1 MPCPSKLTIH
11 RFVYAGRG
19 TTLGPVTVQYDTI
32 NILTLPA
39 FHWISVPYKPQN
51 PRFALSCNAIGGGQI
66 LTIGGVDSNAK
77 VPVGN
82 KREVHKSTFNS
93 SPDPFAQGL
102 AVFDMTTLAFS
113 DHFTAGSPPYEQS
126 DVVKQFYSQSNG

>member
-1 MPCPSKLTIH
+1 M
-11 RFVYAGRG
+11 A
-19 TTLGPVTVQYDTI
+19 VQYDTI

-39 FHWISVPYKPQN
+39 FHWISVPYNPQN
-51 PRFALSCNAIGGGQI
+51 PRHGLSCNAVGGSQI
-66 LTIGGVDSNAK
+66 LTIGGVDSDAK
-77 VPVGN
+77 VDFGTLYQ
-82 KREVHKSTFNS
+82 VHESTFDS

-113 DHFTAGSPPYEQS
+113 DHFTAGAPPYEQS